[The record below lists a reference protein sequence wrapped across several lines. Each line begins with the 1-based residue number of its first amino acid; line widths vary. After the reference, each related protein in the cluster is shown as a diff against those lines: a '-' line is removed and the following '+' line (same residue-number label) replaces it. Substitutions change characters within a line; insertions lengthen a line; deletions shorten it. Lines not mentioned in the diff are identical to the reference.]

1 MAFTPAL
8 AAIGAIA
15 SVAAGVVG
23 AMGAMQAAEANAQA
37 AEYNAKVQER
47 NAIIAEQNRV
57 MAVRQADIDA
67 EDHRRETRRVLASIR
82 TAYGASG
89 IELAG
94 SPLDVLEDTALE
106 RELDTSRIAYE
117 GKVRSREG
125 AIQILGLKEEASL
138 SKMRAENE
146 RTAGRYAAFGSILGG
161 VGQGIARLQ

>member
-1 MAFTPAL
+1 MAFAPIL
-8 AAIGAIA
+8 GAIA

-23 AMGAMQAAEANAQA
+23 YMGAQQAAEANAQA
-37 AEYNAKVQER
+37 AEHNAKIAER
-47 NAIIAEQNRV
+47 NAAITEQNRQ

-67 EDHRRETRRVLASIR
+67 EDHRRETRRLMSSIR

-89 IELAG
+89 IEIAG

-106 RELDTSRIAYE
+106 RELDTSRIQFE

-125 AIQILGLKEEASL
+125 AIQALGLKEEATL

-146 RTAGRYAAFGSILGG
+146 RSAGRYAAFGALLGG
-161 VGQGIARLQ
+161 VGTGLSRLS